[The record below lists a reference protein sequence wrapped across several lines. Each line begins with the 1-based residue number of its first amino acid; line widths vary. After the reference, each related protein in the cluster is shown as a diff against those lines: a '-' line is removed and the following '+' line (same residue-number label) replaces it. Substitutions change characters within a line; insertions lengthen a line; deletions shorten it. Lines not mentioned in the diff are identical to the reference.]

1 MPLWGTESVQAL
13 NINKASEYFHLT
25 EEKLDQA
32 WLKVDPNYG
41 NLSLTSSAVTED
53 FNLENDLTKGYLIRK
68 SKVNS
73 KKLENFDIKLVTIID
88 NQIQIEHTFNLA
100 KVITPQIANQNK
112 ALTMAL
118 LTQQAETIEIDSER
132 VFLVKYKQ
140 FLPQVE
146 DKDAVNK
153 LNLALGKVLAK
164 PTESANF
171 ELEFESS
178 EKAQDK
184 PKVISK
190 LSLSLAK
197 E

>member
-25 EEKLDQA
+25 EEKLDQP

-73 KKLENFDIKLVTIID
+73 KKLENFDIKLVTIIG

>member
-25 EEKLDQA
+25 EEKLDQP